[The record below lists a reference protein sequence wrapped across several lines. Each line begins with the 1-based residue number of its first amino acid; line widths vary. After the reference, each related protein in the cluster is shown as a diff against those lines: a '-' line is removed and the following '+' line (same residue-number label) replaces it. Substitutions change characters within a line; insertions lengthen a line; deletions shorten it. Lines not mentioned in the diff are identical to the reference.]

1 MFNRSWSLIHANQNA
16 AYGPCFRLSVVLFE
30 IKGSIIFP
38 SRYAPRVRR
47 YTTLLAKTSGRR
59 PAPGRGWVWL
69 VVLAMLV
76 GAGWFGWRRGWFPV
90 LPTTRVSSVETN
102 LPPAAP
108 PNSSGLNTTVVM
120 RSIAPLASTNLEPDR
135 VLTLLDAQIAL
146 DRMAISAGSIDG
158 VSGSQTRGALRVF
171 QAREGLPVTGELDAA
186 TRARL
191 RLSAPPLVGQRV
203 ETNDLARLRPLASSW
218 FGKSEQ
224 GPLEHETFLELL
236 AERSHAHPALLR
248 KLNPD
253 WDGTTP
259 SPGRVLLVPMT
270 ERVAPRGKAAYILI
284 RLGERT
290 LQAFDAN
297 QRLLAHFPCSI
308 AQRVEKRP
316 AGDLQV
322 TVVVPNPDYTFNPD
336 LFPESPEARQL
347 KTKLK
352 LQPGPNN
359 PVGTAWIGLNLPG
372 YGIHGTPRPEDVGR
386 TESHG
391 CFRLANWNAEYLL
404 QLVGVGTVVKVLE

>member
-1 MFNRSWSLIHANQNA
+1 ML
-16 AYGPCFRLSVVLFE
+16 
-30 IKGSIIFP
+30 
-38 SRYAPRVRR
+38 
-47 YTTLLAKTSGRR
+47 TKTSSRR
-59 PAPGRGWVWL
+59 QTRGRGVVWL
-69 VVLAMLV
+69 VVLALLA
-76 GAGWFGWRRGWFPV
+76 GAGWLVWQRGWFPKFS
-90 LPTTRVSSVETN
+90 TARVTSVETN
-102 LPPAAP
+102 AP
-108 PNSSGLNTTVVM
+108 PPPSAKPTGISTTVVV
-120 RSIAPLASTNLEPDR
+120 RPVAPPASTNLDSAR
-135 VLTLLDAQIAL
+135 ALTLLDAQIAL
-146 DRMAISAGSIDG
+146 DRLAISAGSIDG
-158 VSGSQTRGALRVF
+158 VPGSQTRAALRAF
-171 QAREGLPVTGELDAA
+171 QTREGLPASGELDAA

-191 RLSAPPLVGQRV
+191 TLTAPPLASQRV

-253 WDGTTP
+253 WDGNTP
-259 SPGRVLLVPMT
+259 PPPRVLLAPMT
-270 ERVAPRGKAAYILI
+270 ERAAPRTKAAYVLI
-284 RLGERT
+284 RLADRT

-297 QRLLAHFPCSI
+297 NLLLAHFPCSI

-316 AGDLQV
+316 SGDLQV
-322 TVVVPNPDYTFNPD
+322 TVVVPNPDYTFNPE

-352 LQPGPNN
+352 LAPGPNN

-404 QLVGVGTVVKVLE
+404 QLVSVGTVVKVME